1 MDAHDQGARPN
12 GLISTPSGHSR
23 LSWQFAAVS
32 DSKQRTLLRRLDQG
46 VVNGLRAASGVP

>member
-12 GLISTPSGHSR
+12 GLISTPSGHPR

-32 DSKQRTLLRRLDQG
+32 DSKQRTLLRRPDQG